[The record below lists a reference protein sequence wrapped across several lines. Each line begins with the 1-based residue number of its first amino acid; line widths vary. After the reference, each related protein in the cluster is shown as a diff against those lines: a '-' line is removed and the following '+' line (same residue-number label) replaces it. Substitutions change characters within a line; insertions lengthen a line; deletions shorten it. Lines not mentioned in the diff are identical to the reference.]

1 MEGVSARARVQ
12 GAREAA
18 AGSEAEAEG
27 AGEAEREGV
36 RGVCERERRLRRT
49 GAASDSCTSTASPW
63 LRTAPR
69 SPPSRLA
76 TTMMGCEGSPVA
88 VAASAGRPI
97 PPFAGQAQTPN
108 RSVPARRALGEVVS
122 SVLARIFITTTK
134 QDRRFL
140 YNLTEGLFWVGGML
154 QPARFV
160 FLFS

>member
-18 AGSEAEAEG
+18 AGPEAEVER

-36 RGVCERERRLRRT
+36 RCVCERERRLRRT
-49 GAASDSCTSTASPW
+49 GAASDSWTSTASPW

-97 PPFAGQAQTPN
+97 PPF
-108 RSVPARRALGEVVS
+108 VRA
-122 SVLARIFITTTK
+122 
-134 QDRRFL
+134 
-140 YNLTEGLFWVGGML
+140 
-154 QPARFV
+154 
-160 FLFS
+160 